1 MHELAQEI
9 QKESE
14 ELIKQIVEYVDN
26 HKNEIDFLDNIYDF
40 YEWKLEELFEH
51 IEKHRDNG
59 ISTFQV
65 IGILKL
71 LFTTL
76 GEIEALNDE
85 TITFIDAVCPSIV
98 NQMIQKIGNDE
109 YRYFEEQ
116 TGTSFYK
123 LHSEEP
129 DDAPHREYPFDV
141 LSGRTLKK

>member
-1 MHELAQEI
+1 MYELQEKI

-14 ELIKQIVEYVDN
+14 DLIKQIVQYTEN
-26 HKNEIDFLDNIYDF
+26 HKNESDFLDNIYDG

-51 IEKHRDNG
+51 IEKHRDDG
-59 ISTFQV
+59 ISTFKV
-65 IGILKL
+65 IEILKL

-85 TITFIDAVCPSIV
+85 TITFIDVVCPSIIGEI
-98 NQMIQKIGNDE
+98 IQNIPNEE
-109 YRYFEEQ
+109 YRYFEER
-116 TGTSFYK
+116 TGTEFYK
-123 LHSEEP
+123 LHLDEA